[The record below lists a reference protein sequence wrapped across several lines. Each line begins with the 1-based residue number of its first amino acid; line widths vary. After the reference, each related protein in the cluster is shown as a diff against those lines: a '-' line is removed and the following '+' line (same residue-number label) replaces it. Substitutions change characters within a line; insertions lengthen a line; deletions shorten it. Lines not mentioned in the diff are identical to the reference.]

1 MQQQKSAAIL
11 GIMQE
16 MTAQG
21 KTVIVNHHDLQ
32 SAAEFFD

>member
-1 MQQQKSAAIL
+1 
-11 GIMQE
+11 MQE

-32 SAAEFFD
+32 SAAEFFDWSFF